1 MKVINPPVFPAVG
14 DHFRGS
20 GMDPICQFQPN
31 NGQAKLPT
39 SRIRLSGLVLLAG
52 LIAGLAGCGVNEY
65 LEASKQTWATLKQF
79 DENEKKLG
87 GPAEIPVLERQTG
100 KSSIKGPLLELCF
113 RPPVGFKLLNQQPI
127 PVLQSN
133 MLQYAAADG
142 KPSGGIYMT
151 WLIIRPGK
159 DIDGFRKELA
169 QSPLF
174 SLGEGSW
181 DKTSLKSP
189 GVRGSLAL
197 EWFKP
202 SNKPAQPAASPPVL
216 PSPAVTTPSNAKTK
230 DKSAPKASQPK
241 TPPTAPT
248 PAMPNAMAFIFPY
261 ESLQEPSLLA
271 LVFQPAPGMEVPAR
285 DLAMRSVATARTL
298 AQSGQ
303 ERARLSRKKTSPG
316 SGAPAGAPGS
326 PAVGATDQGAKP

>member
-1 MKVINPPVFPAVG
+1 
-14 DHFRGS
+14 
-20 GMDPICQFQPN
+20 
-31 NGQAKLPT
+31 
-39 SRIRLSGLVLLAG
+39 LVLLAG
-52 LIAGLAGCGVNEY
+52 WMAGLAGCGVNEY
-65 LEASKQTWATLKQF
+65 LEASKQTWSTLKQF

-174 SLGEGSW
+174 SLGDGSW

-189 GVRGSLAL
+189 GTRGALAL

-202 SNKPAQPAASPPVL
+202 SNKPAQPAASPPAL
-216 PSPAVTTPSNAKTK
+216 ASPPVTSPPNTNTK
-230 DKSAPKASQPK
+230 SKEKSAPKASQPK
-241 TPPTAPT
+241 APPPAPT
-248 PAMPNAMAFIFPY
+248 PAMPNAVAFIFPY
-261 ESLQEPSLLA
+261 ESQQEPSLLA

-298 AQSGQ
+298 AQSAQ
-303 ERARLSRKKTSPG
+303 ERARLSRKKASPG

-326 PAVGATDQGAKP
+326 PAVGATDPGAKP